1 MDINEIDPSAQLDEQ
16 GNVVQVF
23 DPPTALYYV
32 SRQYADKLY
41 DGSYWMDEDSSEE
54 EKLRELI
61 EGSTLIWKAE

>member
-1 MDINEIDPSAQLDEQ
+1 MDH
-16 GNVVQVF
+16 
-23 DPPTALYYV
+23 TALYYV

-61 EGSTLIWKAE
+61 ESSTLIWKAE